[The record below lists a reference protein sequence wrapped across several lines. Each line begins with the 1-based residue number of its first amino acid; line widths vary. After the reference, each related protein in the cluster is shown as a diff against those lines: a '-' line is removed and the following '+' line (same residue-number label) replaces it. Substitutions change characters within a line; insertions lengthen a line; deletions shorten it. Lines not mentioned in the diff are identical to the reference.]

1 MKKTETV
8 FQGKKFSV
16 TVEEVTLPNGNPAKM
31 EVIHHPGSVVIIP
44 WLGGERYLLI
54 YQYRHCLGK
63 AIWEFPAGTR
73 EEKEPAEECAY
84 RELIEETG
92 YRAGNLR
99 KILEFY
105 ATPGVTTEKMDL
117 FLASNLEKAPYRK
130 LDEDEILEPKI
141 FTLSE
146 MEEMIGKKKIVDA
159 KTILGVWHLTR
170 NKKERKKGE
179 RS

>member
-8 FQGKKFSV
+8 FHGKKFSV
-16 TVEEVTLPNGNPAKM
+16 TVEEITLPNGNPAKM

-63 AIWEFPAGTR
+63 SIWEFPAGTR

-92 YRAGNLR
+92 YRAGNLK

-117 FLASNLEKAPYRK
+117 FLASDLEKTPYRK

-146 MEEMIGKKKIVDA
+146 MEEMIKKKKIIDA
-159 KTILGVWHLTR
+159 KTILGVWYLTR
-170 NKKERKKGE
+170 NKKEGEKGE